1 MRRGFTLFEL
11 LVVIVIMGVLVMMV
25 GMAFSGGTDAVR
37 VRTATRGVMQM
48 SKYARTMA
56 LLHQTPLDLV
66 FTSDGTL
73 SVAEVGGESSGL
85 VSESAFGV
93 TNSAVAK
100 QEEEAAAEGA
110 ATGKG
115 ATVDKAA
122 AAAGKEGTASG
133 EAVSGG
139 GAYVMADTAI
149 EKKYT
154 LVTFAFDGYTDSVET
169 KSRSKSSS
177 SSRAVGRSS
186 KSSSEEDEDEAAVT
200 TVEGKDV
207 KTFRI
212 RYKSNGTCRP
222 YRVKIG
228 AEGDEASA
236 VAVDIDMLGSA
247 TVEEDE

>member
-56 LLHQTPLDLV
+56 LLHQAPLDLV

-73 SVAEVGGESSGL
+73 SVAEVGGESGGL

-100 QEEEAAAEGA
+100 EEEAAAESA

-115 ATVDKAA
+115 AATDKAA
-122 AAAGKEGTASG
+122 SAASKEGAASG
-133 EAVSGG
+133 ETVGG

-169 KSRSKSSS
+169 KNRSKSSS
-177 SSRAVGRSS
+177 SSRAIGKSS
-186 KSSSEEDEDEAAVT
+186 KSSSAEDEDEAAVT
-200 TVEGKDV
+200 TEEGRDV

>member
-11 LVVIVIMGVLVMMV
+11 LVVIVIIGVLVMMV
-25 GMAFSGGTDAVR
+25 GISFSGGTDAVR
-37 VRTATRGVMQM
+37 IRTATRGLMQM

-56 LLHQTPLDLV
+56 LLHQSPLDLV

-73 SVAEVGGESSGL
+73 SVAEIGSGSGGL

-93 TNSAVAK
+93 TNAAAAA
-100 QEEEAAAEGA
+100 QEAEAAAEGA
-110 ATGKG
+110 AADKGKDG
-115 ATVDKAA
+115 EPDPSAASKAA
-122 AAAGKEGTASG
+122 GASG
-133 EAVSGG
+133 DVVGG
-139 GAYVMADTAI
+139 GGYVMADTAI

-169 KSRSKSSS
+169 KSHSSKAKS
-177 SSRAVGRSS
+177 ASS
-186 KSSSEEDEDEAAVT
+186 KSAEEEEEDEAVAKT
-200 TVEGKDV
+200 ADGRDV

-236 VAVDIDMLGSA
+236 ITVEVDMLGTT
-247 TVEEDE
+247 TVLEDE

>member
-11 LVVIVIMGVLVMMV
+11 LVVIVIIGVLVMMV
-25 GMAFSGGTDAVR
+25 GISFSGGTDAVR
-37 VRTATRGVMQM
+37 IRTATRGLMQM

-56 LLHQTPLDLV
+56 LLHQSPLDLV

-73 SVAEVGGESSGL
+73 SVAEIGSGSGGL

-93 TNSAVAK
+93 TNAAAAA
-100 QEEEAAAEGA
+100 QEAEAAAEGA
-110 ATGKG
+110 AADKGKDG
-115 ATVDKAA
+115 EPDPSAASKAA
-122 AAAGKEGTASG
+122 GASG
-133 EAVSGG
+133 DVVGG
-139 GAYVMADTAI
+139 GGYVMADTAI

-169 KSRSKSSS
+169 KSHSSTSKS
-177 SSRAVGRSS
+177 AS
-186 KSSSEEDEDEAAVT
+186 KGVSGKSSEEEDDDE
-200 TVEGKDV
+200 TVAKTADGRDV
-207 KTFRI
+207 KTFRV

-236 VAVDIDMLGSA
+236 ITVEVDMLGTT
-247 TVEEDE
+247 TVLEDE

>member
-1 MRRGFTLFEL
+1 MRRGFTVFEL
-11 LVVIVIMGVLVMMV
+11 LVVIVIIGVLVMMV
-25 GMAFSGGTDAVR
+25 GISFSGGTDAVR
-37 VRTATRGVMQM
+37 IRTATRGVMQM

-56 LLHQTPLDLV
+56 LLHQSPLDLV

-73 SVAEVGGESSGL
+73 GVAEVGGNSGGL

-93 TNSAVAK
+93 TNTAAAA
-100 QEEEAAAEGA
+100 QEAEAAAEGA
-110 ATGKG
+110 AADKGKAG
-115 ATVDKAA
+115 EPDPSAASKAA
-122 AAAGKEGTASG
+122 GASG
-133 EAVSGG
+133 DTVGG
-139 GAYVMADTAI
+139 GGYVMADTAI

-169 KSRSKSSS
+169 KSHSSKAKS
-177 SSRAVGRSS
+177 ASS
-186 KSSSEEDEDEAAVT
+186 KSAEEEEEADEAVAKT
-200 TVEGKDV
+200 ADGRDV

-236 VAVDIDMLGSA
+236 ITVEVDMLGTA
-247 TVEEDE
+247 TVLEDE